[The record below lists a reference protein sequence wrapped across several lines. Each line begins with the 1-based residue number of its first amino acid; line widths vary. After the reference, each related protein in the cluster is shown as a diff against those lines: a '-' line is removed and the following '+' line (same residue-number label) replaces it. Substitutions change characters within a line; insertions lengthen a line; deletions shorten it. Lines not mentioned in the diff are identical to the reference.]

1 MSTGKKRLLV
11 YLVMIFSLIIS
22 IKLVKDIIKLK
33 SADKRLI
40 DAETELL
47 SAKQEQEEVKKQLAE
62 VEDRSWWE
70 KQVRNVLKM
79 AKVGEVVVVVPEEV
93 GKQAAQVEEVAEV
106 AEDEDLSNPQ
116 KWWQVLVD

>member
-1 MSTGKKRLLV
+1 MSTGKKRLLA
-11 YLVMIFSLIIS
+11 YLVMGLSLVVS
-22 IKLVKDIIKLK
+22 VKLVKDIIKLR

-47 SAKQEQEEVKKQLAE
+47 STKQEQEEVKKQLAE
-62 VEDRSWWE
+62 VEDSSWRE

-79 AKVGEVVVVVPEEV
+79 AKTGEVVVVVPEEV
-93 GKQAAQVEEVAEV
+93 VKQAAQAEEVAKV

-116 KWWQVLVD
+116 KWWRVLVD